1 MAMVMGMGTG
11 TAMVMA
17 IMESVTVMDMAR
29 TGGIAGPAGVTAT
42 ISARV
47 TVTGAARAA
56 SCASM

>member
-1 MAMVMGMGTG
+1 
-11 TAMVMA
+11 MVMA
-17 IMESVTVMDMAR
+17 TDMVTDTAIMELATAMGMAR
-29 TGGIAGPAGVTAT
+29 TGGIAGPAGATAT